1 MLHRTTILSL
11 QKPGACSQDLQAVQ
25 DAPGQEGNPQRYCTS
40 YSYLRRRTAYPR
52 TPAPISRAVAGK
64 TTAPNPMDGPPLGG
78 SGPVFSIFTSC
89 LTSFSISCATAVGI
103 SISIA
108 TRATMAR

>member
-25 DAPGQEGNPQRYCTS
+25 DAPGVEGKPQRYCTS

-52 TPAPISRAVAGK
+52 TPPPISRAVAGK
-64 TTAPNPMDGPPLGG
+64 ATAPNPIDGPPLGG
-78 SGPVFSIFTSC
+78 SGPVFSIC
-89 LTSFSISCATAVGI
+89 TSFFVSISCATAVGTRI
-103 SISIA
+103 NIA